1 MGGIVSVVTG
11 EKLQMQI
18 NGATFSGVLQALS
31 DKKEVRSQFLFHS
44 PCQSAIIGS
53 SWGQTIDLE
62 IKRQDSESQALGLR
76 LEACWWWHHV

>member
-31 DKKEVRSQFLFHS
+31 DKKEV
-44 PCQSAIIGS
+44 
-53 SWGQTIDLE
+53 
-62 IKRQDSESQALGLR
+62 
-76 LEACWWWHHV
+76 